1 MKIKIHQGLLKALLI
16 YLFFS
21 VLVLLKFWNFLVP
34 KDKIYFAGDFVV
46 FAAMRDYFYEQLRD
60 GFLTFWDIHLGTG
73 YPYFGGDLG
82 AFYPIDLI
90 MGLFASFYNID
101 RLQVLMAIHYWMAGI
116 FTYLYTR
123 QLGFYRISAIVSS
136 LSFMMGGF
144 LLANP
149 HHRDYIQTF
158 IWLPLILYFL
168 DKALIQ
174 KKMLWSLLAGLVLS
188 CSYLAGHANIFYYIL
203 LFILFYFCFRVY
215 LGIREQSLKNII
227 QDSTSFLVMALV
239 CLGFSSIQL
248 VPLLTSGANAYRDT
262 LDFGWATQGSYPLIN
277 LISLFIPKGFIWTA
291 TDLSDQLSYI
301 GILPLLLGFWAA
313 LQPNEV
319 RAKFFAL
326 VALFSLLMAFG
337 SNTPFF
343 KILYDLLPGLHLF
356 RIPGRS
362 NSLLTFALAILAGYG
377 CNYFFTEGSKK
388 SIKGLSVGTRT
399 LFFFSLAVGIFGLPL
414 FLLIAQQSRK
424 ADLFNSWGQWAE
436 GFILFLM
443 VLGAAY
449 LIILGRLREFSSKAL
464 KGSIIILV
472 SLDLWLVSLNFGP
485 EIGGHMSARDPAIS
499 SDQAKTIARELKKDK
514 DFFRI
519 SNTDGLLPYL
529 LRYQE
534 GLTTYDVS
542 SMPGCLATQLPM
554 EYLNL
559 DFLID
564 KNPKLLDLIN
574 VKYHIGEKPPE
585 IPPLPAVLKIGA
597 TVGTKEEFELNSAVS
612 ISSLTLSSLLAF
624 SESFRQGEEVAQI
637 IFSRKDGTESVV
649 PIRAGME
656 TSEWSIDHPKG
667 HFSHRKAPVAESWEV
682 EGEGYQGHSY
692 LMTYHFPTPEP
703 IQKITLHYLQP
714 RGILEIKKLF
724 LDQQDIKNFLKERF
738 ELVAPNIYKNASALP
753 RVFTIGRA
761 KAVPSEKERLKELE
775 WLAPKEYV
783 LLEKL
788 PAGYRNPAASFF
800 STEEAKIVHYSP
812 QQIKISVKTG
822 DAKFLILSDTYSP
835 YWKATID
842 QKPSTIL
849 RADYGLRGLYVPRG
863 EHLIE
868 FSFRYY
874 PFYYGLLLTG
884 VSLAFL
890 VGMLIRQVMRKQQWI

>member
-1 MKIKIHQGLLKALLI
+1 MKIKNNHELLKPLLI
-16 YLFFS
+16 YLFFGF
-21 VLVLLKFWNFLVP
+21 LVLLKFWDFLIP
-34 KDKIYFAGDFVV
+34 KGKIYFAGDFVV
-46 FAAMRDYFYEQLRD
+46 FAGMRDYFYEQLRN
-60 GFLTFWDIHLGTG
+60 GSLTLWDIHLGTG
-73 YPYFGGDLG
+73 YPYLGGDLG
-82 AFYPIDLI
+82 AFYPVDLI

-123 QLGFYRISAIVSS
+123 QLGFYRISAIISS
-136 LSFMMGGF
+136 LSFMFGGF

-158 IWLPLILYFL
+158 IWLPVVLYFL

-174 KKMLWSLLAGLVLS
+174 KKIMWAVLAGLVLS

-203 LFILFYFCFRVY
+203 LFILFYYCFRIY
-215 LGIREQSLKNII
+215 LGVRDRSLKNII
-227 QDSTSFLVMALV
+227 QDSTAFLVMALF

-248 VPLLTSGANAYRDT
+248 VPLLTAGANTYRDT

-277 LISLFIPKGFIWTA
+277 LIGLLIPRGFIWTA

-301 GILPLLLGFWAA
+301 GILPLLLAFWAA

-319 RAKFFAL
+319 RSKFFAL

-343 KILYDLLPGLHLF
+343 KVLYDVLPGLHLF

-377 CNYFFTEGSKK
+377 CNYFFMKGSGENL
-388 SIKGLSVGTRT
+388 KGLASGTKAL
-399 LFFFSLAVGIFGLPL
+399 LFFSIAGGIFGLPL
-414 FLLIAQQSRK
+414 LLLIAQQTG
-424 ADLFNSWGQWAE
+424 DTNFYNSWGQLAE
-436 GFILFLM
+436 EVILFLM

-449 LIILGRLREFSSKAL
+449 FIILGRIREFSPKAL

-485 EIGGHMSARDPAIS
+485 DIGGHMSAKDPAIS
-499 SDQAKTIARELKKDK
+499 SNQAKTIVRELKKDK
-514 DFFRI
+514 DLFRI
-519 SNTDGLLPYL
+519 SNTEGLLPYL

-542 SMPGCLATQLPM
+542 SMPDCLSTQFPM

-559 DFLID
+559 NFRVDN
-564 KNPKLLDLIN
+564 NPKLLDLLN
-574 VKYHIGEKPPE
+574 VKYHVGDKPPK

-597 TVGTKEEFELNSAVS
+597 DVGTKEEFELNSSVP

-637 IFSRKDGTESVV
+637 IFSKKDGTESVV

-656 TSEWSIDHPKG
+656 TAEWSIDHPKG
-667 HFSHRKAPVAESWEV
+667 HFLHRKAPVAESWEV
-682 EGEGYQGHSY
+682 EGEGYQGHAY
-692 LMTYHFPTPEP
+692 LMTYQFPKPQF
-703 IQKITLHYLQP
+703 IQKITFRYLKP
-714 RGILEIKKLF
+714 RGSLEIKKL
-724 LDQQDIKNFLKERF
+724 LLNQQDIKNFIKERF
-738 ELVAPNIYKNASALP
+738 ELVAPFIYKNASALP

-761 KAVPSEKERLKELE
+761 RVVPSEKETLKELE
-775 WLAPKEYV
+775 RLDPKEYV
-783 LLEKL
+783 LLERL
-788 PAGYRNPAASFF
+788 PVRYRNPSAASF
-800 STEEAKIVHYSP
+800 STSEAQIVHYSP
-812 QQIKISVKTG
+812 QQIKIAVKTEE
-822 DAKFLILSDTYSP
+822 DKFLILSDTYSP

-849 RADYGLRGLYVPRG
+849 RADYGLRGLYVPKG
-863 EHLIE
+863 KHLIE
-868 FSFRYY
+868 FSFHYY
-874 PFYYGLLLTG
+874 PFYYGLILTG
-884 VSLAFL
+884 LSLAFL
-890 VGMLIRQVMRKQQWI
+890 MAMSIREFIKKHSWI